1 MIVICRKP
9 VTVRPLPKKV
19 ISLRI
24 RECKKVMPK
33 GLGGPW
39 ILGIPYRRD
48 DLSDGF
54 FSADRPR
61 ERLLL
66 SRNRDPD

>member
-1 MIVICRKP
+1 MILICRKP
-9 VTVRPLPKKV
+9 VTARPLPKKV
-19 ISLRI
+19 ISSKI

-33 GLGGPW
+33 GLDGPW
-39 ILGIPYRRD
+39 IPDISYRRD